1 MGGRKRRMSETRLY
15 VGING
20 VMICLEH
27 KTNINVS
34 GCFYHLYSR
43 EGVTFESLE
52 QMIHRMEELYNEL
65 SFPQPG
71 NVDRMFT
78 GATEQNRSEGRM
90 IKVMSDEELLNK
102 HGDLGTFFVQ
112 VQHRQNNS
120 WQGRVTWVDENK
132 TVYFR
137 SVWEL
142 LKLIENA
149 IDTVEPQEEKNWT

>member
-1 MGGRKRRMSETRLY
+1 MSKARFY

-20 VMICLEH
+20 IMICLEH
-27 KTNINVS
+27 KTCANVS
-34 GCFYHLYSR
+34 GCFYHLYSKD
-43 EGVTFESLE
+43 GVAFESLE
-52 QMIHRMEELYNEL
+52 QMVHRMEELYNEL
-65 SFPQPG
+65 RFPQPG
-71 NVDRMFT
+71 NVDRVFT
-78 GATEQNRSEGRM
+78 GEAEQNRSEGRM

-120 WQGRVTWVDENK
+120 WQGRVTWVDKNK

-142 LKLIENA
+142 LKLMENA
-149 IDTVEPQEEKNWT
+149 IDTVEPHEEKDWT